1 MDNFR
6 DKGLKI
12 DDENVNVTSK
22 TANEYTH
29 PKNQL
34 PYKTKQAKIKASTE
48 LDNMLNISDYQYSS
62 NDDGRHRF
70 AKDGWNY
77 RTAYFEDIDGSYYR
91 ITMSIGKNGQIN
103 TIYNIGKMQ
112 NWQKNRRHSIS
123 ELKGSSG
130 KTTSDRISSTN
141 SIPTSYNNVN
151 TTNNNNSM

>member
-70 AKDGWNY
+70 AKDGWDY
-77 RTAYFEDIDGSYYR
+77 YKTVSEVDGVKFEGLV
-91 ITMSIGKNGQIN
+91 
-103 TIYNIGKMQ
+103 NIAK
-112 NWQKNRRHSIS
+112 
-123 ELKGSSG
+123 SG
-130 KTTSDRISSTN
+130 NKKTFYDVTNIKRISQNRSASDKSFSTSLTNSTN
-141 SIPTSYNNVN
+141 SIQKSNNNVN

>member
-70 AKDGWNY
+70 AKDGWDY
-77 RTAYFEDIDGSYYR
+77 YKTVFEVDGVKFE
-91 ITMSIGKNGQIN
+91 GLV
-103 TIYNIGKMQ
+103 NIAK
-112 NWQKNRRHSIS
+112 
-123 ELKGSSG
+123 SG
-130 KTTSDRISSTN
+130 NKKTFYDVTNIKRISQNRSASDKSFSTSLTNSTN
-141 SIPTSYNNVN
+141 SIQKSNNNVN